1 MQEDISNYLL
11 TEGFYAPILN
21 IFESELHFIFQLS
34 LIQFPSKG
42 QKNFPLVS
50 AWAKWGV
57 MDKVKQINE
66 HLQNQIWAFLSHK
79 GMIW

>member
-1 MQEDISNYLL
+1 MEEEISNYLL
-11 TEGFYAPILN
+11 LKDFYGLILN

-34 LIQFPSKG
+34 LIQFPRKG

-50 AWAKWGV
+50 VWAKWGV

-66 HLQNQIWAFLSHK
+66 HSQNQVWAFPSHK